1 MAKKLYD
8 KDTMELNAIELDG
21 RTVKLGVED
30 IYEQLKEVTDTMRAA
45 LINGEDPLNIV
56 VGALEDLDYVKLAC
70 TVPICFIRKN
80 ILARINGEIADKLG
94 DDEYAV
100 ISPEA
105 IADAV
110 YGWEDDEDDAE
121 DEQ

>member
-8 KDTMELNAIELDG
+8 KDTMKLNAIELDG

-30 IYEQLKEVTDTMRAA
+30 IYEQLKGVTDTMRAA

-80 ILARINGEIADKLG
+80 ILARINDEIADKLG

-100 ISPEA
+100 ISTEA

>member
-45 LINGEDPLNIV
+45 LIDDEDPLNIV

-100 ISPEA
+100 ISTEA